1 MKLLIT
7 FHLGNEFKLNPQS
20 TSLPYHITTSPFSKL
35 FHSQLFIN
43 SNVTPLYFFTN
54 KNKKNFSQIWYTLL
68 PLYPFLHSILLL
80 ENIKLHLNYN
90 YNSNSSNRSECQ
102 TVDGYLKSARNGKI
116 PTGKINK
123 KIIIPR
129 KISKDPLK
137 LSRINLETFLLR
149 RIYPS
154 PAPIGSTAGLRIVW
168 IIDGGRGKRGLA
180 STRNKKQDGGHVERA
195 DVCAQGGMA
204 AHWST
209 FGALQR
215 WRGRTGATGG
225 GLQVREGG
233 EGREETNP
241 RGGLE
246 RFVFLV
252 FLDPPAR
259 SSRSSSWIWTAW
271 PTYPPQG
278 EREKEFE
285 GCLGF

>member
-1 MKLLIT
+1 MLL
-7 FHLGNEFKLNPQS
+7 
-20 TSLPYHITTSPFSKL
+20 
-35 FHSQLFIN
+35 
-43 SNVTPLYFFTN
+43 LYI
-54 KNKKNFSQIWYTLL
+54 FSQIKIKKISLKSDTRF
-68 PLYPFLHSILLL
+68 YPFTLFFIQFYSLKI
-80 ENIKLHLNYN
+80 LNYI
-90 YNSNSSNRSECQ
+90 SIIIIILTPLTDQSVKLS
-102 TVDGYLKSARNGKI
+102 TDKLKSARNGKI

-259 SSRSSSWIWTAW
+259 SSRSSPWIWTAW

>member
-1 MKLLIT
+1 MLL
-7 FHLGNEFKLNPQS
+7 
-20 TSLPYHITTSPFSKL
+20 
-35 FHSQLFIN
+35 
-43 SNVTPLYFFTN
+43 LYI
-54 KNKKNFSQIWYTLL
+54 FSQIKIKKISLKSDTVSRF
-68 PLYPFLHSILLL
+68 YPFTLFFIQFYSLKI
-80 ENIKLHLNYN
+80 LNYI
-90 YNSNSSNRSECQ
+90 SIIITILTPLTDQSVKLP
-102 TVDGYLKSARNGKI
+102 TDKLKSARNGKI

-259 SSRSSSWIWTAW
+259 SSRSSPWIWTAW

>member
-1 MKLLIT
+1 MLL
-7 FHLGNEFKLNPQS
+7 
-20 TSLPYHITTSPFSKL
+20 
-35 FHSQLFIN
+35 
-43 SNVTPLYFFTN
+43 LYI
-54 KNKKNFSQIWYTLL
+54 FSQIKIKKISLKSDTRF
-68 PLYPFLHSILLL
+68 YPFTLFFIQFYSLKI
-80 ENIKLHLNYN
+80 LNYI
-90 YNSNSSNRSECQ
+90 SIIIIILTPLTDQSVKLS
-102 TVDGYLKSARNGKI
+102 TDKLKSARNGKI

-241 RGGLE
+241 RGVGAI
-246 RFVFLV
+246 RFLSF
-252 FLDPPAR
+252 PR
-259 SSRSSSWIWTAW
+259 SSREEFAFFAVDLNRVAHVPASRWERERVRGLLGILGFEVLFSSSL
-271 PTYPPQG
+271 
-278 EREKEFE
+278 F
-285 GCLGF
+285 FSSVFSS